1 MWRLARSSAV
11 PAGADLSHG
20 RGLVHH
26 DDHQHIHDADSREHM
41 HAHAHVSGHNHA
53 HAHDHGPSAGLHRH
67 GPFGRAHSHALPAG
81 ESVTMRGLITLGVS
95 GGLLP
100 CPSALVVLLSAIALH
115 RVGFGLLLIVA
126 FSLGLAGVLTGIGL
140 LLAYA
145 RRLADRLPV
154 DSGALRV
161 LPVISAFVVAL
172 LGVAVTVQSLA
183 SGGIIRIG

>member
-1 MWRLARSSAV
+1 MPPFEGKRLRLRPTA
-11 PAGADLSHG
+11 AGDH
-20 RGLVHH
+20 VHH
-26 DDHQHIHDADSREHM
+26 D
-41 HAHAHVSGHNHA
+41 GHTH
-53 HAHDHGPSAGLHRH
+53 HDHEHGHGENWHSH
-67 GPFGRAHSHALPAG
+67 GPFSCPHRHMPDGG
-81 ESVTMRGLITLGVS
+81 EEVTLKGLLTLGVS

-154 DSGALRV
+154 DSGAIRF
-161 LPVISAFVVAL
+161 LPVISACAVAMMGL
-172 LGVAVTVQSLA
+172 AVTVQSLA
-183 SGGIIRIG
+183 GGGIIRLL

>member
-1 MWRLARSSAV
+1 MPPFEGKLLHLR
-11 PAGADLSHG
+11 PAAAGDH
-20 RGLVHH
+20 VHH
-26 DDHQHIHDADSREHM
+26 D
-41 HAHAHVSGHNHA
+41 GHTH
-53 HAHDHGPSAGLHRH
+53 HDHEHGHGEGWHSH
-67 GPFGRAHSHALPAG
+67 GPFSRPHRHMPDGG
-81 ESVTMRGLITLGVS
+81 EEVTLKGLLTLGVS

-154 DSGALRV
+154 DSGAVRF
-161 LPVISAFVVAL
+161 LPVISACAVAL
-172 LGVAVTVQSLA
+172 MGLAVTVQSLA
-183 SGGIIRIG
+183 GGGIIRLL